1 MRDAPVCHIQ
11 DVDTGLGC
19 DPVRILTTLLDV
31 ANLYIWDDCFR
42 FPVVPVVKL
51 ESCPVCPDQYSPIRH
66 EAKLGEVDRIFFF
79 LFSQY
84 RDTGEF
90 VCLRFVEKQV
100 SASGEDRLALF
111 VHRDVYH
118 AYLLPF
124 GVEMRTA
131 FA

>member
-1 MRDAPVCHIQ
+1 LQVRDAPVCHIQ

-79 LFSQY
+79 F
-84 RDTGEF
+84 F
-90 VCLRFVEKQV
+90 IV
-100 SASGEDRLALF
+100 SNIL
-111 VHRDVYH
+111 VV
-118 AYLLPF
+118 
-124 GVEMRTA
+124 
-131 FA
+131 